1 MKKLSWLKPLVFVL
15 CLVPLAVLIARG
27 VIDDL
32 GANPIEEITHETGQW
47 TLRFLLITLALTPMK
62 LLFSWG
68 APIKF
73 RRMLGLFTF
82 FYAMLH
88 FSTWL
93 VLDWFF
99 DLEEII
105 KDIIKRPY
113 ITVGFTAL
121 VLMTPLAITSTDK
134 MLKRLGRNWK
144 KLHRLVYV
152 VAALGVVHFLW
163 LVKADILEPSIYGAI
178 LALLLAARLPQLQKT
193 KKRVPGDA

>member
-1 MKKLSWLKPLVFVL
+1 MRKLKPAVFIL
-15 CLVPLAVLIARG
+15 CLVPLAILVARAFL
-27 VIDDL
+27 DDL

-47 TLRFLLITLALTPMK
+47 ALRLLLLTLALTP
-62 LLFSWG
+62 LRIIFSWST
-68 APIKF
+68 PIRL

-93 VLDWFF
+93 VLDQFF
-99 DLEEII
+99 DYEEII

-121 VLMTPLAITSTDK
+121 LLMTPLAITSTDA

-144 KLHRLVYV
+144 KLHRLVYL
-152 VAALGVVHFLW
+152 VAILAVIHFLW
-163 LVKADILEPSIYGAI
+163 LVRADILEPAIYGSI
-178 LALLLAARLPQLQKT
+178 LALLLTVRLRPLLN
-193 KKRVPGDA
+193 KKQETSNA